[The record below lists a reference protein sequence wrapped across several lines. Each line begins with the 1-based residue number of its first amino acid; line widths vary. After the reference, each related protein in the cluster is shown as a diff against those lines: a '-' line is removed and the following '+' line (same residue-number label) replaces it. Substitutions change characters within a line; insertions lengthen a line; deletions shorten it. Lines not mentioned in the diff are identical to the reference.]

1 MFSYLKHCVCV
12 HIKYI
17 YIYSYLDNITAIVNT
32 SSAIAAI
39 VVEVVVVV
47 VDSSAA
53 IVVITSS
60 IVSVAVVVVVVASLT
75 IKQKEGE
82 WFVFEPFILVDH
94 VTYHVINEIYFRKTN
109 KRAL

>member
-32 SSAIAAI
+32 SPAIAAI

-47 VDSSAA
+47 VVDSSAA
-53 IVVITSS
+53 IVYSS